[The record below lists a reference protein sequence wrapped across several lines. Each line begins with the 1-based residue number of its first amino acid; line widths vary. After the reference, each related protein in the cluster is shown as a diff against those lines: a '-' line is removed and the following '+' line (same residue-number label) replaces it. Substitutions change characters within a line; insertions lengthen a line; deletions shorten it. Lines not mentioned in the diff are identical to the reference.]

1 MPQSLANVNMS
12 TVRDRVTGAIATA
25 ATKTGVNFDYLYNQ
39 ARVESSLKPDARAK
53 TSSATGLFQFTRQT
67 WLATVKHH
75 GAGHGLAWA
84 ADAIEQGPD
93 GRYTVN
99 DATVRNTV
107 LGLRDQPEAAAAMA
121 AEFASD
127 NGDFL
132 NNRLNRAVEPVDL
145 YLAHFL
151 GSAGAAQFLEA
162 HDADPTAAAAPLFA
176 SAAASN
182 RQIFYRPDGVAR
194 SLGEIRSDFAA
205 KLDRTAPEPSP
216 TAYPPSVV
224 ITQSQATT
232 ARSLTQT
239 PLSLRAIE
247 TMPARLSL
255 DFARN
260 AYQRLA
266 GLGAS

>member
-1 MPQSLANVNMS
+1 MPPSLANLNIS
-12 TVRDRVTGAIATA
+12 AVRDRVTGAIATA
-25 ATKTGVNFDYLYNQ
+25 ATKTGINFDYLYNQ
-39 ARVESSLKPDARAK
+39 ARVESSLQPGARAR

-67 WLATVKHH
+67 WLATVKQH
-75 GAGHGLAWA
+75 GADHGLEWA
-84 ADAIEQGPD
+84 ADAIKHGPD

-99 DATVRNTV
+99 DAAVRDTI

-127 NGDFL
+127 NTDYL

-162 HDADPTAAAAPLFA
+162 HSADPSASAAPLFA

-182 RQIFYRPDGVAR
+182 RQIFYRPDGAAR
-194 SLGEIRSDFAA
+194 SFGEIRSDFAA
-205 KLDRTAPEPSP
+205 KLDRAAPAPNSV
-216 TAYPPSVV
+216 AYPPAVT
-224 ITQSQATT
+224 IAQSQATA
-232 ARSLTQT
+232 ARSSSQT
-239 PLSLRAIE
+239 PVALRSIE
-247 TMPARLSL
+247 AMPARLSL

-266 GLGAS
+266 GLGA